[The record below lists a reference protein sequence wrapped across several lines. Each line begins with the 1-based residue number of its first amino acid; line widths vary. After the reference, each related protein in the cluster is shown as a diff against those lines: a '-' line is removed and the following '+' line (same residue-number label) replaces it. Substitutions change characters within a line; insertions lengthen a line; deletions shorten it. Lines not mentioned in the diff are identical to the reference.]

1 MALPWIVSV
10 LSTDY
15 DLQDYRKA
23 VIDELKKKN
32 IRVSA
37 FEEPDFPVEPDQH
50 SHDSCLTALSRA
62 DIAILI
68 IDKRYGGISYSSD
81 GISITEQE
89 FRSAIEKKIPYLVF
103 VNKETWDERYCYYKE
118 LKESGISEEDFKSNY
133 VCKHVNDIK
142 VIKFVDFIQQIYDK
156 NKCSNWISTFNS
168 IQSLIDEINGK
179 LAGLS
184 RFFLSELVN
193 KQKDELKARKT
204 STCFS
209 MSLGDVFDRGYYLE
223 PEYEVESGIF
233 TGDGGRLEDC
243 IVEELKNQ
251 RSILVYGEAGYG
263 KTTILAKSFL
273 NHIEKFNDEKSYDI
287 PFYIWLKDK
296 GCKYHFD
303 FEKYIQECFIKHKNK
318 EAYPYLELKSVV
330 PYFYLDGFDE
340 IAEKIS
346 DEEVKNIALSTVFH
360 YPVMLT
366 SRRQYALRY
375 LQNYDLS
382 NKFNI
387 RVKIN
392 KWNVKKAKE
401 YIDNFCQIK
410 GKDQRFT
417 NSLHEMLTNN
427 RDLSDILDN
436 PLLITMLLWIIEAN
450 RMNIP
455 ETISTRVELFQACI
469 NEMAIRELQR
479 SQL

>member
-103 VNKETWDERYCYYKE
+103 VSKETWDERDCYHKE

-142 VIKFVDFIQQIYDK
+142 VIKFVDFIQHIYDK

-184 RFFLSELVN
+184 RFFFV
-193 KQKDELKARKT
+193 
-204 STCFS
+204 
-209 MSLGDVFDRGYYLE
+209 
-223 PEYEVESGIF
+223 
-233 TGDGGRLEDC
+233 
-243 IVEELKNQ
+243 
-251 RSILVYGEAGYG
+251 
-263 KTTILAKSFL
+263 
-273 NHIEKFNDEKSYDI
+273 
-287 PFYIWLKDK
+287 
-296 GCKYHFD
+296 
-303 FEKYIQECFIKHKNK
+303 
-318 EAYPYLELKSVV
+318 
-330 PYFYLDGFDE
+330 
-340 IAEKIS
+340 
-346 DEEVKNIALSTVFH
+346 
-360 YPVMLT
+360 
-366 SRRQYALRY
+366 
-375 LQNYDLS
+375 
-382 NKFNI
+382 
-387 RVKIN
+387 
-392 KWNVKKAKE
+392 
-401 YIDNFCQIK
+401 
-410 GKDQRFT
+410 
-417 NSLHEMLTNN
+417 
-427 RDLSDILDN
+427 
-436 PLLITMLLWIIEAN
+436 
-450 RMNIP
+450 
-455 ETISTRVELFQACI
+455 
-469 NEMAIRELQR
+469 
-479 SQL
+479 